1 MIIEGT
7 KDSNENPAGPGFS
20 FDSEG
25 GRDLTTS
32 LRKSF
37 QLEGATKEAAA
48 PGSRAGTAQRTVEG
62 SVQSI
67 PGTAGAN
74 LGTVKWQKLTT
85 LKNLF
90 NAGFITK
97 TEYAERKCQVID
109 ELTGTTFNGTRDG
122 SHTQST
128 RGSTRGGT
136 EGKTTER
143 SKRGRTASDAYAHP
157 EVVPKGP
164 PDFTSIEPERATK
177 HVYDLASR
185 KWKKSAVQVKL
196 DTTPFSKGSIRL
208 VYHLQDTSDNKKG
221 IDNKTTYVAKI
232 SMDPRDNANREVYFR
247 DVEMQAIAAFYAN
260 QFNEYN
266 PPKKVDFVKAWLL
279 QLDDREGA
287 PICGVERF
295 IDGPYRKH
303 NNNFG
308 FVSDD
313 ERNTPQAFSHFT
325 YESSNHGMLVC
336 DIQGVSD
343 MYTDPQVHSQ
353 DGQGFGKGNMGQRG
367 IDKFIQTHRCNAI
380 CRYLK
385 LPPINANYSGLGTL
399 PVTQFMQYEEVRVVN
414 IGSLAQ
420 FPRIDKAT
428 TTTAPLL
435 DKQTNDDT
443 LCAFCSIL

>member
-1 MIIEGT
+1 LSVT
-7 KDSNENPAGPGFS
+7 KN
-20 FDSEG
+20 
-25 GRDLTTS
+25 
-32 LRKSF
+32 
-37 QLEGATKEAAA
+37 
-48 PGSRAGTAQRTVEG
+48 V
-62 SVQSI
+62 
-67 PGTAGAN
+67 
-74 LGTVKWQKLTT
+74 
-85 LKNLF
+85 
-90 NAGFITK
+90 
-97 TEYAERKCQVID
+97 
-109 ELTGTTFNGTRDG
+109 
-122 SHTQST
+122 
-128 RGSTRGGT
+128 
-136 EGKTTER
+136 
-143 SKRGRTASDAYAHP
+143 
-157 EVVPKGP
+157 
-164 PDFTSIEPERATK
+164 
-177 HVYDLASR
+177 
-185 KWKKSAVQVKL
+185 
-196 DTTPFSKGSIRL
+196 
-208 VYHLQDTSDNKKG
+208 KKG
-221 IDNKTTYVAKI
+221 ADAKKTYVAKI

-247 DVEMQAIAAFYAN
+247 DVEMQAIAAYYAK

-279 QLDDREGA
+279 QLDDREGT

-325 YESSNHGMLVC
+325 YESSNHAMLVC

-414 IGSLAQ
+414 IAQ
-420 FPRIDKAT
+420 FPRTKNT
-428 TTTAPLL
+428 TPKTPLL
-435 DKQTNDDT
+435 DEKTSDDT
-443 LCAFCSIL
+443 SCSLCNIL